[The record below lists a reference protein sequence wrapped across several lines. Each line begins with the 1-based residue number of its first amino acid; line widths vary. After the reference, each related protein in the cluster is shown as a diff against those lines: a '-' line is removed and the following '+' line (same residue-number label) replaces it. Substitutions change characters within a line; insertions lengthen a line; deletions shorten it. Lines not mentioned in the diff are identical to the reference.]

1 MEFTMIE
8 TGWLSVLPPLI
19 AITLA
24 LITKE
29 VYSSLFAGI
38 ISGVLIY
45 CFSGGGSLI
54 RGAALTFD
62 MMSSKIADNAYMI
75 VFLALLWA
83 VVLLVSRSGGGR
95 AYGRWAE
102 RRLKT
107 KRSASFAT
115 SLLGM
120 MVFIDD
126 GFNCLTV
133 GTVMRP
139 ITDRLRISREKL
151 AYIIDATAAPV
162 CIIAPVSSWA
172 VAVASE
178 VSETNGFH
186 AFLSTIPFN
195 FYALMTILM
204 VFIISFT
211 GRDFG
216 PMKKAEERAMA
227 EGIPQEEAAGQ
238 EDGRGRVTDLAL
250 PILMLIVCAILGMAY
265 VGGFFQ
271 GTSFSEAIG
280 YNPTAGLSL
289 GAFAGL
295 VTAGLLYI
303 PRKIMKPK
311 AFVECIVSGIGSI
324 VPPML
329 ILILSW
335 TLGGVCR
342 QLIGTGEFISGF
354 VSRSHLPLGLLPFL
368 IFVIAALMSFSMG
381 TSWGTFGM
389 LIPIVSMICQAEG
402 AGAYLIPA
410 LGATLAGAVYGDHCS
425 PISDTTILA
434 STGADC
440 KHISHVETQ
449 LPYATLV
456 AAVCAVGYLIA
467 GFTLSPWIALI
478 AETGLLMAAVLVLNK
493 SGGKLFHK
501 NLKK

>member
-8 TGWLSVLPPLI
+8 AGWLSIVPPILAI
-19 AITLA
+19 ALA
-24 LITKE
+24 LLTKE
-29 VYSSLFAGI
+29 VYSSLFIGI
-38 ISGVLIY
+38 LSGMLIY
-45 CFSGGGSLI
+45 AFLGGGTVFS
-54 RGAALTFD
+54 AASMTFD

-75 VFLALLWA
+75 IFLALLWA
-83 VVLLVSRSGGGR
+83 VVSLVSKSGGSQ
-95 AYGRWAE
+95 AYGRWAG
-102 RRLKT
+102 RRLNS
-107 KRSASFAT
+107 KRSAAFAT
-115 SLLGM
+115 SLLGILI
-120 MVFIDD
+120 FIDD

-178 VSETNGFH
+178 VSQENGFH
-186 AFLSTIPFN
+186 TFLSTIPYN

-204 VFIISFT
+204 VFFISFT
-211 GRDFG
+211 GWDFG
-216 PMKKAEERAMA
+216 PMKKAEKAAREQAAQA
-227 EGIPQEEAAGQ
+227 ESQQA
-238 EDGRGRVTDLAL
+238 EDRTKGHVLDLVL
-250 PILMLIVCAILGMAY
+250 PILVLIVCAILGMAY
-265 VGGFFQ
+265 VGGFFE
-271 GTSFSEAIG
+271 GVSFSEAIG

-295 VTAGLLYI
+295 ITALLLYL
-303 PRKIMKPK
+303 PRKLMKPK
-311 AFVECIVSGIGSI
+311 EFIDCIVGGIGNI

-335 TLGGVCR
+335 SLGGVCR
-342 QLIGTGEFISGF
+342 QLLGTGVFISGF
-354 VSRSHLPLGLLPFL
+354 VSSSNLPLGLLPFL

-389 LIPIVSMICQAEG
+389 LIPIVTMICAADG
-402 AGAYLIPA
+402 AQGLLIPA
-410 LGATLAGAVYGDHCS
+410 LGATLAGSVYGDHCS

-440 KHISHVETQ
+440 KHIRHVETQ

-456 AAVCAVGYLIA
+456 AVVCAVGYLIA
-467 GFTLSPWIALI
+467 GFMKSPWLAL
-478 AETGLLMAAVLVLNK
+478 AVETALLLGSILLL
-493 SGGKLFHK
+493 SG
-501 NLKK
+501 KKEKV